1 MNVEVI
7 VKKVEFYSML
17 LEDVSS
23 IGLQEEIQDRI
34 DAGEYGD
41 LRKNEG
47 WTMIHSVDNYDTGEP
62 MKLIE
67 NGEQEDDNLYSW
79 CENQSSPLW

>member
-62 MKLIE
+62 MKLIK
-67 NGEQEDDNLYSW
+67 NGEQEDDNLYS
-79 CENQSSPLW
+79 

>member
-7 VKKVEFYSML
+7 VKKVEFFSML

-41 LRKNEG
+41 PRKNEG

-67 NGEQEDDNLYSW
+67 AGEQEDGNIYS
-79 CENQSSPLW
+79 

>member
-23 IGLQEEIQDRI
+23 IGLNEEIQDRI
-34 DAGEYGD
+34 DAEEYGD
-41 LRKNEG
+41 LKKNEG
-47 WTMIHSVDNYDTGEP
+47 WVAIHSVENYDTGEP
-62 MKLIE
+62 MKLIK
-67 NGEQEDDNLYSW
+67 NGEQEDDNLYS
-79 CENQSSPLW
+79 